1 MRKFTKQ
8 QVDFICY
15 QIGEWYLE
23 WKNQLVDYDNK
34 QHRLG
39 YAKELLKEKICGKEY
54 EALEDEYDV
63 NRKANPWETEPG
75 FSDFIDEDTGYRCYI
90 MRHLE
95 LKHLCG
101 YVKLPKEHKLYGE
114 TNVDNEFLL
123 NLDVHGGVTYA
134 GELKPR
140 YMEVDYAVGFDCAH
154 AGDYSPYYL
163 PFIGMNKIKEDET
176 YKDIEYVTNQCK
188 KLAKQLKELE

>member
-15 QIGEWYLE
+15 QIGKWYVQ

-39 YAKELLKEKICGKEY
+39 YAKELLKERICGEEY
-54 EALEDEYDV
+54 YTLEDEYDI
-63 NRKANPWETEPG
+63 NPKTNPWETEP
-75 FSDFIDEDTGYRCYI
+75 DFLEFVDEDTGYECFI
-90 MRHLE
+90 QRHPE

-101 YVKLPKEHKLYGE
+101 YVSLPENHKLYGE
-114 TNVDNEFLL
+114 KNIDNEFLL

-134 GELKPR
+134 GEKR
-140 YMEVDYAVGFDCAH
+140 ITRKFT
-154 AGDYSPYYL
+154 
-163 PFIGMNKIKEDET
+163 NKS
-176 YKDIEYVTNQCK
+176 VRLQK
-188 KLAKQLKELE
+188 K